1 MKNYGSQSVVASLTH
16 KDTDKVY
23 FSQKIPGKGMITW
36 RNFEHGYE
44 MGLRGGDY
52 ILQWSGGGSRVNG
65 EFSGEMGSSI
75 SVFTN

>member
-1 MKNYGSQSVVASLTH
+1 MENYSSQSVVVSLTH

-23 FSQKIPGKGMITW
+23 FSQKIPERGMITW

-44 MGLRGGDY
+44 MGLRGGEY

-65 EFSGEMGSSI
+65 AFSGKMGASS
-75 SVFTN
+75 SDFSN